1 VSVRSD
7 DEVELG
13 RARAKRWW
21 LAGRRVGSVER
32 AAAFIDNV
40 GCALLFPAPRVLL
53 PSLWEAVA
61 GEDAEPF
68 AVGMGVPE
76 QRVWTWKDELP
87 RRGLAWY
94 GRFLAGGRASFL
106 SPALLAALYPGAGT
120 VDDHE
125 GLPLSAVAHDLAR
138 ILAREAL
145 PSAELRAMVG
155 DRARYERAAVELQRG
170 LLVTTAGVQ
179 ENRTGWP
186 SAILDL
192 TCRRFQVG
200 GRRDHDVAAGR
211 FLDTLLRASPADL
224 ARAFRWPV
232 AEARDRLEA
241 LVLSGQ
247 AARSSG
253 HFSSLDTAH
262 RDVGHTLGN
271 RHRPSTAS

>member
-1 VSVRSD
+1 VSVRAD

-21 LAGRRVGSVER
+21 LTGRRVGSVER
-32 AAAFIDNV
+32 AAAFIHDV
-40 GCALLFPAPRVLL
+40 GFALLFPAPRVLL

-68 AVGMGVPE
+68 AAGMGVPE

-94 GRFLAGGRASFL
+94 GRFLAGRASFL
-106 SPALLAALYPGAGT
+106 SPALLAALYPGAGQ

-125 GLPLSAVAHDLAR
+125 ALPLSPIAHDLAR
-138 ILAREAL
+138 ILAREPL
-145 PSAELRAMVG
+145 PSAELRAVVG
-155 DRARYERAAVELQRG
+155 GRARYERAVVELQRT

-192 TCRRFQVG
+192 TCRRFNVG
-200 GRRDHDVAAGR
+200 GCRDHDVAAGR
-211 FLDTLLRASPADL
+211 FLGTALHASPADL
-224 ARAFRWPV
+224 ARAFGWPLR
-232 AEARDRLEA
+232 EARERLEV
-241 LVLSGQ
+241 LVLAGHAVSASGRFALLAR
-247 AARSSG
+247 AA
-253 HFSSLDTAH
+253 T
-262 RDVGHTLGN
+262 
-271 RHRPSTAS
+271 